1 MVDKIKDTIKK
12 YRMINHGD
20 KVLLAVS
27 GGPDSVCMAHVLCK
41 IAPEYGLNLHFVYFD
56 HGIREGTHKE
66 MEFVKNMAKEQGYGF
81 TSGKADVPGYAK
93 LESISIEEAARRL
106 RYKFLEEVADSEG
119 CDKIALGHTASDQV
133 ETLIFRLARG
143 TGLRGLTLIPP
154 KRDRYIRPLI
164 EITREQ
170 VLEYLRRE
178 NIPYMLDHSNYSLE
192 YTRNFIR
199 HRIVPLLRDINPR
212 IETSVLRLREIVE
225 REVAERMRTV
235 RELWVQLIEEGK
247 HGLFLKLEPFSE
259 LHDAIKCWV
268 IEEAIIKVKG
278 GLGKIEKLHIE
289 QVLEFINSGKTGN
302 RIELP
307 GLYVINYYNK
317 VLIAPRLPEEVIPSP
332 VELPVG
338 GEATWGDY
346 KFVTRIFSK
355 KVELMFSPYIAYF
368 DMSEID
374 PPLTIRARQPGDR
387 MRIFGKGYLKKLQD
401 IFVDLKVPR
410 YVRDLVPLVC
420 DKNYILWVV
429 GYKRSAHATITPTTQ
444 RVLEIKVTQK

>member
-1 MVDKIKDTIKK
+1 MVDKIKGTIEK
-12 YRMINHGD
+12 YRMINRGD

-27 GGPDSVCMAHVLCK
+27 GGPDSVCMAHIMCK

-56 HGIREGTHKE
+56 HGTREVTHKE
-66 MEFVKNMAKEQGYGF
+66 MEFVKNMAKERGCPF
-81 TSGKADVPGYAK
+81 TSGKADVLGYAK
-93 LESISIEEAARRL
+93 LEGISIEEAARRL
-106 RYKFLEEVADSEG
+106 RYRFLEEVADNEG

-133 ETLIFRLARG
+133 ETLVFRLARG

-164 EITREQ
+164 ETTREQ
-170 VLEYLRRE
+170 VLEYLRQE

-199 HRIVPLLRDINPR
+199 HRIVPLLREINPR

-225 REVAERMRTV
+225 REVAERIRV
-235 RELWVQLIEEGK
+235 VKELWTQLIEEDK
-247 HGLFLKLEPFSE
+247 HGLFLKVEPFSE

-278 GLGKIEKLHIE
+278 GLGKIEKIHIE
-289 QVLEFINSGKTGN
+289 QTLKFINSGRTGN

-307 GLYVINYYNK
+307 SLYIINYYNK
-317 VLIAPRLPEEVIPSP
+317 VLIAPKLPEETIPSP
-332 VELPVG
+332 VELPVE
-338 GEATWGDY
+338 GEATWGNY
-346 KFVTRIFSK
+346 KFVTRVVSK
-355 KVELMFSPYIAYF
+355 GEELMFSPYIAYF
-368 DMSEID
+368 DMSKID

-420 DKNYILWVV
+420 DKNHILWVV
-429 GYKRSAHATITPTTQ
+429 GYKRSVHATITPTTQ
-444 RVLEIKVTQK
+444 EVLKIKVTQK

>member
-1 MVDKIKDTIKK
+1 MIDKIKDTIEK
-12 YRMINHGD
+12 YRMVNHGD

-41 IAPEYGLNLHFVYFD
+41 IAPEYGLDLHFVYFD
-56 HGIREGTHKE
+56 HGIREATHKE
-66 MEFVKNMAKEQGYGF
+66 MEFVKNMAREQGYGF

-93 LESISIEEAARRL
+93 LEGISIEEAARKL
-106 RYKFLEEVADSEG
+106 RYKFLEEVAGSEG

-164 EITREQ
+164 EVTREQ
-170 VLEYLRRE
+170 VLEYLRQE

-199 HRIVPLLRDINPR
+199 HRIVPLLREINPR
-212 IETSVLRLREIVE
+212 IETSVLRLREIAE
-225 REVAERMRTV
+225 REVAERMRRV
-235 RELWVQLIEEGK
+235 RELWTQLIEEGK
-247 HGLFLKLEPFSE
+247 HGLFVKLEPFSE
-259 LHDAIKCWV
+259 LHDAIKCWI

-278 GLGKIEKLHIE
+278 GLGKIGKLHIE
-289 QVLEFINSGKTGN
+289 QVLRFINSGKTGN

-307 GLYVINYYNK
+307 GLYIINYYNK
-317 VLIAPRLPEEVIPSP
+317 VLITPRLPEEVIPSP
-332 VELPVG
+332 VELPVE
-338 GEATWGDY
+338 GEATWGNY
-346 KFVTRIFSK
+346 KFVTRIFSRK
-355 KVELMFSPYIAYF
+355 GELMFSPYIAYF

-374 PPLTIRARQPGDR
+374 PPLMIRARQPGDR
-387 MRIFGKGYLKKLQD
+387 MRIFGKGYWKKLQD

-420 DKNYILWVV
+420 DKNHILWVV
-429 GYKRSAHATITPTTQ
+429 GYKRSAHAAITSTTQ
-444 RVLEIKVTQK
+444 EVLEIKVTQK

>member
-12 YRMINHGD
+12 YRMIDHGD

-56 HGIREGTHKE
+56 HGIREATRKE

-81 TSGKADVPGYAK
+81 TFGKADVPGYAK
-93 LESISIEEAARRL
+93 LEGISIEEAARKL

-178 NIPYMLDHSNYSLE
+178 NIPYILDHSNYSLE

-199 HRIVPLLRDINPR
+199 HRIIPLLREINPR

-235 RELWVQLIEEGK
+235 RELWTQLIEEGK
-247 HGLFLKLEPFSE
+247 HGLFLKLEPLSE

-268 IEEAIIKVKG
+268 IEETIIKVKG

-289 QVLEFINSGKTGN
+289 QVLEFINSGKAGN
-302 RIELP
+302 RMELP
-307 GLYVINYYNK
+307 GLHIINYYNK
-317 VLIAPRLPEEVIPSP
+317 VLVAPRLPEEVIPSP
-332 VELPVG
+332 VELPVE
-338 GEATWGDY
+338 GEAIWGNY

-355 KVELMFSPYIAYF
+355 KGGLMFSPYIAYF
-368 DMSEID
+368 DMSKID

-387 MRIFGKGYLKKLQD
+387 MRIFGKGYSKKLQD

-429 GYKRSAHATITPTTQ
+429 GYKRSAHAIITPTTQ

>member
-1 MVDKIKDTIKK
+1 MVDKIKGTIEK
-12 YRMINHGD
+12 YRMINRGD

-27 GGPDSVCMAHVLCK
+27 GGPDSVCMAHIMCK

-56 HGIREGTHKE
+56 HGTREVTHKE
-66 MEFVKNMAKEQGYGF
+66 MEFVKNMAKERGCPF
-81 TSGKADVPGYAK
+81 TSGKADVLGYAK
-93 LESISIEEAARRL
+93 LEGISIEEAARRL
-106 RYKFLEEVADSEG
+106 RYRFLEEVADNEG

-133 ETLIFRLARG
+133 ETLVFRLARG

-164 EITREQ
+164 ETTREQ
-170 VLEYLRRE
+170 VLEYLRQE
-178 NIPYMLDHSNYSLE
+178 NIPYMLDHSNYSLQ

-199 HRIVPLLRDINPR
+199 HRIVPLLREINPR

-225 REVAERMRTV
+225 REVAERIRV
-235 RELWVQLIEEGK
+235 VKELWTQLIEEDK
-247 HGLFLKLEPFSE
+247 HGLFLKVEPFSE

-278 GLGKIEKLHIE
+278 GLGKIEKIHIE
-289 QVLEFINSGKTGN
+289 QTLKFINSGRTGN

-307 GLYVINYYNK
+307 SLYIINYYNK
-317 VLIAPRLPEEVIPSP
+317 VLIAPKLPEETIPSP
-332 VELPVG
+332 VELPVE
-338 GEATWGDY
+338 GEATWGNY
-346 KFVTRIFSK
+346 KFVTRVVSK
-355 KVELMFSPYIAYF
+355 GEELMFSPYIAYF
-368 DMSEID
+368 DMSKID

-420 DKNYILWVV
+420 DKNHILWVV
-429 GYKRSAHATITPTTQ
+429 GYKRSVHATITPTTQ
-444 RVLEIKVTQK
+444 EVLKIKVTQK